1 MKFLY
6 VGGSNERQELKQMVL
21 EEAHKY
27 FDTVL
32 YAPLNKIKVEC
43 VNGKNKLLFK
53 GTDLTSFDA
62 CYARFFSKDLMFG
75 EIVLDILNQ
84 SNVFVPLTPE
94 AFQITNHKYFT
105 VKVLS
110 REGIP
115 VPVSSLA
122 VSPQT
127 AIDMSHKIGYPVIIK
142 LLSGF
147 GGRGVMI
154 ANSEAEFRPVLDTLK
169 LFREFISTQQFV
181 KSENNCDIR
190 CLVFGENVFG
200 VKRTP
205 VEGEWRTN
213 VSRGGKAELIELSS
227 AMKEDA
233 LKTAAILGLGVC
245 AVDFME
251 NEGKY
256 NLIEVNFA
264 PGLMIDFFGKK
275 FALELVKYMYS
286 SVRDIKAKNRF

>member
-6 VGGSNERQELKQMVL
+6 IGGSNERQELKQAIL
-21 EEAHKY
+21 EEAHKF

-32 YAPLNKIKVEC
+32 FAPLEKIKIEC
-43 VNGKNKLLFK
+43 INNKNKLLFK

-62 CYARFFSKDLMFG
+62 CYARFFGKDLLFG
-75 EIVLDILNQ
+75 EIVLDILNH
-84 SNVFVPLTPE
+84 SDVFVPLTPE

-122 VSPQT
+122 VTPQT
-127 AIDMSHKIGYPVIIK
+127 AIDMSHKVGYPVIIK

-147 GGRGVMI
+147 GGKGVML
-154 ANSEAEFRPVLDTLK
+154 ANSETEFRPVLDTLK
-169 LFREFISTQQFV
+169 IFREFISTQEFV
-181 KSENNCDIR
+181 KSGNYDIR
-190 CLVFGENVFG
+190 CLVFGEEVYG
-200 VKRTP
+200 IKRICKD
-205 VEGEWRTN
+205 GEWRTN
-213 VSRGGKAELIELSS
+213 VSVGGKAELIELSS

-233 LKTAAILGLGVC
+233 LKVSAILGLGVC

-251 NEGKY
+251 EEGKY
-256 NLIEVNFA
+256 KLIEVNFA
-264 PGLMIDFFGKK
+264 PGLMIDFFGSK
-275 FALELVKYMYS
+275 FPNILVKYLYKKTKELKS
-286 SVRDIKAKNRF
+286 KNRF